1 MSDLT
6 KTIDIVFGAKND
18 ISPVVGEIESSLN
31 RFDAAVQNVAQP
43 LAAVADQVLKT
54 EAAILALAAAF
65 TGAAIDAAGK
75 FGDAVNEIGTLFGG
89 TREQVNQFGTDIQN
103 YAAGSTQ
110 SIASINGAIYE
121 AISSG
126 VQYEDSIKFINEAE
140 KLSVAGRADLQ
151 QVTSVMT
158 GVLNAYGA
166 STDQAAQYTD
176 DLYTAVLNGKTTV
189 PELAQS
195 LGNIVGITAN
205 VGVGFDELSAAIAA
219 MTASSVKTPEAI
231 TGIKAAISNILSP
244 SKEAADAAK
253 ELGLQFDG
261 SALRSKGLAGVL
273 AEVQEKTHGNT
284 DSIKQLFGSI
294 EGYNAALILGSDKS
308 GIFAKSLQDM
318 ANNTGAVDKAF
329 AAMSQNYE
337 VALQRM
343 GNAADVAMIKAGK
356 PLLDEFGGVA
366 NGIAAVFKSLGTSID
381 AGAFDPIINALEV
394 FGQSMAGTLQQLAQ
408 NLPEALSGLDFSGL
422 IRSFDNLGDEVGDAF
437 EQIFGRIDLST
448 PEGLRDALQM
458 IVDGVA
464 ALTNVTAGIVDGLEP
479 VFAAFGGLARSA
491 DSAGED
497 AQIAVGQFLGAAELI
512 VSFGTKL
519 GGALIALQEYGSS
532 FESIFDVVIGTIR
545 TAFNA
550 FQIAVDGVA
559 ATFWEI
565 MRELASGL
573 ATVLPDSM
581 GGAYWQNQVEGID
594 ALLNGFAQRQ
604 RVNFDDLSAGF
615 TQAGQGLGLIK
626 DEAGGTTD
634 ALDGTADG
642 FGGVA
647 TAAGNASGQLS
658 PYGDGMQFVAQAAK
672 NLGISLDEAKPKSA
686 EFAHEIQGQ
695 DWASPAEKA
704 LGYKKVIDELGNV
717 TFVQVGNEAKKVTAE
732 VEKSKKEMEQAA
744 KQAVDYDLKLQEIQ
758 SKERIAYIEA
768 KFNVDEAQIKADAE
782 RVAAAFESINT
793 AITSTGDTLTSLIG
807 TWADLAGTFEG
818 QKLWDLIQNEEKR
831 RQDTFEQQK
840 LLVDEQIAYLKAR
853 TAAMTKGDALIKIS
867 ADGLTP
873 HLEKIFHEIL
883 RACQIK
889 ANEQGLELLLSA
901 VG

>member
-6 KTIDIVFGAKND
+6 KTIDIVFGAQND
-18 ISPVVGEIESSLN
+18 VSPVIGEIESSFN

-89 TREQVNQFGTDIQN
+89 TREQVSQFGTDIQN

-126 VQYEDSIKFINEAE
+126 VKYEDSIRFVNEAE

-244 SKEAADAAK
+244 SKDAADAAK

-284 DSIKQLFGSI
+284 DSIKKLFGSI
-294 EGYNAALILGSDKS
+294 EGYNAALILGTDKS
-308 GIFAKSLQDM
+308 GIFAKTLQDM
-318 ANNTGAVDKAF
+318 ATNSGAVDKAF
-329 AAMSQNYE
+329 NAMSQNYE

-381 AGAFDPIINALEV
+381 AGAFDPIINALQV
-394 FGQSMAGTLQQLAQ
+394 FGQSMAGTLQQMAQ
-408 NLPEALSGLDFSGL
+408 NLPQALGGLDFSGL

-437 EQIFGRIDLST
+437 AQIFGNIDLST

-497 AQIAVGQFLGAAELI
+497 AQLAVGQFLGAAELI
-512 VSFGTKL
+512 VTFGTKL
-519 GGALIALQEYGSS
+519 GGALIALQEYGDS

-545 TAFNA
+545 AAFNV

-565 MRELASGL
+565 LRELASGL

-581 GGAYWQNQVEGID
+581 GGAYWQSQVEGID

-626 DEAGGTTD
+626 DEAGSTTEV
-634 ALDGTADG
+634 LDGTADG

-672 NLGISLDEAKPKSA
+672 NLGISLDEATPKSA

-704 LGYKKVIDELGNV
+704 LGYKKVIDELGNI
-717 TFVQVGNEAKKVTAE
+717 TYVQVGNEAKKVTAE
-732 VEKSKKEMEQAA
+732 VEKSKKEMEAAA

-768 KFNVDEAQIKADAE
+768 KFKVDEAQIKADAE

>member
-6 KTIDIVFGAKND
+6 RSIDIVFGAKNE
-18 ISPVVGEIESSLN
+18 ISPVVGEIEASLN
-31 RFDAAVQNVAQP
+31 QFDTAVQKVAQP
-43 LAAVADQVLKT
+43 LAQVADQVLKT

-65 TGAAIDAAGK
+65 TGAAIDAAGR

-89 TREQVNQFGTDIQN
+89 TSEQVSRFGTDIQN
-103 YAAGSTQ
+103 YASTSTQ
-110 SIASINGAIYE
+110 SIESINGAIYE

-126 VQYEDSIKFINEAE
+126 VKYEDSLSFLNEAE

-151 QVTSVMT
+151 QVTSVLT

-166 STDQAAQYTD
+166 STSEAADFTD

-219 MTASSVKTPEAI
+219 LTASSVKTPEAI

-253 ELGLQFDG
+253 EMGLQFDG

-273 AEVQEKTHGNT
+273 GEVYDKTQGNT
-284 DSIKQLFGSI
+284 DSIKRLFGSI
-294 EGYNAALILGSDKS
+294 EGYNAALILGADKT
-308 GIFAKSLQDM
+308 GTFARSLEDM
-318 ANNTGAVDKAF
+318 ANNSGATSQAF
-329 AAMSQNYE
+329 EAMAQNYE

-343 GNAADVAMIKAGK
+343 GNAAEVAMIKAGK

-381 AGAFDPIINALEV
+381 DGAFDPIIQALEV
-394 FGQSMAGTLQQLAQ
+394 FGQSMAGTLQQIAQ
-408 NLPEALSGLDFSGL
+408 NLPEALSGLDFTDL
-422 IRSFDNLGDEVGDAF
+422 IRSFENLGDEMGDAF
-437 EQIFGRIDLST
+437 GQIFGNIDLST
-448 PEGLRDALQM
+448 TEGLRDALQM
-458 IVDGVA
+458 IVNGVA

-479 VFAAFGGLARSA
+479 VFAAFGSLARSA
-491 DSAGED
+491 DTAGED
-497 AQIAVGQFLGAAELI
+497 AQLAVGQFLGAAEVI

-519 GGALIALQEYGSS
+519 GGALIALQEYGGN
-532 FESIFDVVIGTIR
+532 FEAIFDVVIGTIR

-550 FQIAVDGVA
+550 FQIAIDGVA

-581 GGAYWQNQVEGID
+581 GGSYWQAQVAGID

-604 RVNFDDLSAGF
+604 KVNFDDLSSGF

-626 DEAGGTTD
+626 DEASGTGE
-634 ALDGTADG
+634 ALDQTAEG
-642 FGGVA
+642 FGQMA
-647 TAAGNASGQLS
+647 NAAGDAGRQLS
-658 PYGDGMQFVAQAAK
+658 PYGDGMQFVAQAAE
-672 NLGISLDEAKPKSA
+672 NLGISLDEARPKSA
-686 EFAHEIQGQ
+686 EFADEIQGQ
-695 DWASPAEKA
+695 DWASPAEQA
-704 LGYKKVIDELGNV
+704 LGYKKVIDDLGNV
-717 TFVQVGNEAKKVTAE
+717 TYVQVGNEAKKVTAE
-732 VEKSKKEMEQAA
+732 VEKSKKEMEAAA
-744 KQAVDYDLKLQEIQ
+744 KKAVEYDLKLREIE
-758 SKERIAYIEA
+758 SRERIAYIEA
-768 KFNVDEAQIKADAE
+768 KFKVDEAQIKADAE

-793 AITSTGDTLTSLIG
+793 AINSTGETLTSLVG
-807 TWADLAGTFEG
+807 NWADMAGTFEG

-840 LLVDEQIAYLKAR
+840 VLIDEQIAYLKAR
-853 TAAMTKGDALIKIS
+853 TTAMTKGDALIKIS

>member
-6 KTIDIVFGAKND
+6 RSIDIVFGARNE
-18 ISPVVGEIESSLN
+18 ISPVLGEIESSIN
-31 RFDAAVQNVAQP
+31 RFDTAVQNVAQP

-54 EAAILALAAAF
+54 EAALLALAAAF
-65 TGAAIDAAGK
+65 TGAAIDAAGR

-89 TREQVNQFGTDIQN
+89 TTEQVSRFGSDIQK
-103 YAAGSTQ
+103 YASTSTQ
-110 SIASINGAIYE
+110 SIESINGAIYE

-126 VQYEDSIKFINEAE
+126 VKYEDSLAFLNEAE

-151 QVTSVMT
+151 QVTSVLT

-166 STDQAAQYTD
+166 STSQAADFTD

-219 MTASSVKTPEAI
+219 LTASSVKTPEAI

-253 ELGLQFDG
+253 EMGLQFDG

-273 AEVQEKTHGNT
+273 GEVYDKTQGNT
-284 DSIKQLFGSI
+284 DSIKRLFGSI
-294 EGYNAALILGSDKS
+294 EGYNAALILGADKT
-308 GIFAKSLQDM
+308 GIFAKSLEDM
-318 ANNTGAVDKAF
+318 ANNSGATNKAF
-329 AAMSQNYE
+329 EAMAQNYE

-343 GNAADVAMIKAGK
+343 GNAAEVAMIKAGK
-356 PLLDEFGGVA
+356 PLLEEFGGVA
-366 NGIAAVFKSLGTSID
+366 NGIASVFKSLGQSID
-381 AGAFDPIINALEV
+381 AGAFDPIIHALEA
-394 FGQSMAGTLQQLAQ
+394 FGQSMAGTLEQIAQ
-408 NLPEALSGLDFSGL
+408 NLPEALSGLDFSDL
-422 IRSFDNLGDEVGDAF
+422 IRSFENLGDEMGDAF
-437 EQIFGRIDLST
+437 AQIFGNIDLST

-458 IVDGVA
+458 IVNGVA

-491 DSAGED
+491 DTAGED
-497 AQIAVGQFLGAAELI
+497 AQLAVGQFLGAAEVI

-519 GGALIALQEYGSS
+519 GGAFIALQEYGGN

-581 GGAYWQNQVEGID
+581 GGSYWKTQVEGID

-604 RVNFDDLSAGF
+604 QVNFDDLTAGF
-615 TQAGQGLGLIK
+615 TQAGQGLGLVG
-626 DEAGGTTD
+626 DEATATAD
-634 ALDGTADG
+634 ALNETGGGFGGMAEAAEKAGDSLYYTGGG

-647 TAAGNASGQLS
+647 DAAQQVGETLK
-658 PYGDGMQFVAQAAK
+658 QAV
-672 NLGISLDEAKPKSA
+672 PKVA
-686 EFAHEIQGQ
+686 EFHDEIQGQ
-695 DWASPAEKA
+695 DWASPAEQA
-704 LGYKKVIDELGNV
+704 QGYKKVIDDLGNI
-717 TFVQVGNEAKKVTAE
+717 TYVQVGNEAKKVTAE
-732 VEKSKKEMEQAA
+732 VEKSKKEMEAAA
-744 KQAVDYDLKLQEIQ
+744 KKAVEYDLKLKEIE
-758 SKERIAYIEA
+758 SRERIAYIEA
-768 KFNVDEAQIKADAE
+768 KFKVDEAQIKADAE

-793 AITSTGDTLTSLIG
+793 AINSTGETLTSLVG
-807 TWADLAGTFEG
+807 NWADMAGTFEG
-818 QKLWDLIQNEEKR
+818 QKLWDLIQTEEKR

-840 LLVDEQIAYLKAR
+840 LLVDQQIAYLKAR
-853 TAAMTKGDALIKIS
+853 TTAMTKGDALIKIS

-883 RACQIK
+883 RACQVK